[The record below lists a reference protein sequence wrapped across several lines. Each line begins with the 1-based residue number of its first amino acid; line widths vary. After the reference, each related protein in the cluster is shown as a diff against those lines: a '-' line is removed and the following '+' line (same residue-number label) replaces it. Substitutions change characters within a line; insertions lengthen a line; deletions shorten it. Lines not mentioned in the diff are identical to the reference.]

1 MQILLFRFLPIM
13 SIRCSDIISIKKVS
27 KTHFLKPSWIW
38 QSALTTLSAG
48 NRLLGPAVL
57 IQKKGW
63 FEYVAIAPDNAD
75 EFIAKVLLQ
84 RGNVEDKL
92 WAGGSFVTVFPG
104 KRLS

>member
-1 MQILLFRFLPIM
+1 MDTVLYLVIGIAWLVTGTFLLGQYGLRLLVNYGITNGKVQILLFRFLPIM

-63 FEYVAIAPDNAD
+63 FEYVAI
-75 EFIAKVLLQ
+75 
-84 RGNVEDKL
+84 
-92 WAGGSFVTVFPG
+92 
-104 KRLS
+104 